1 MHGTR
6 IIFLTLALGALAAC
20 SATDNQGRNS
30 PEPTPGTST
39 TLGAASGGS
48 PQPGADIVA
57 ECRKSHPDADGKPV
71 KQDHTA
77 NSQIFVV
84 RGCEAPG
91 LSGVASDGLWE
102 AHFSSYG
109 VDPDYMSPYFVVE
122 SFTTDCPALGLD
134 FEFSHMNTVDYRIV
148 VPDETIVDGNSDRP
162 EAVYGLTSV
171 PAAAP
176 QDVKAAAGSALLV
189 FHGSKTSI
197 QKVSCEDLP
206 AVTSRPTPTGQ

>member
-6 IIFLTLALGALAAC
+6 IVFLILALGTLAAC
-20 SATDNQGRNS
+20 GATDNQGQSGR
-30 PEPTPGTST
+30 EPTPGTST
-39 TLGAASGGS
+39 TGPASGGS
-48 PQPGADIVA
+48 PPSGAEIVA
-57 ECRKSHPDADGKPV
+57 ECRKNHPDADGRPV
-71 KQDHTA
+71 KQEDTA
-77 NSQIFVV
+77 NSKIFIVK
-84 RGCEAPG
+84 GCREPG

-109 VDPDYMSPYFVVE
+109 VDPNYMSPYYVVD

-134 FEFSHMNTVDYRIV
+134 FEFSHMNTIDYRIV
-148 VPDETIVDGNSDRP
+148 VPDESIVDGNSDRP

-189 FHGSKTSI
+189 FHGAKTSI

-206 AVTSRPTPTGQ
+206 ALTPHATPTGQ

>member
-1 MHGTR
+1 MDGTR
-6 IIFLTLALGALAAC
+6 IVFLILALGALAAC

-39 TLGAASGGS
+39 TAGSASGGS
-48 PQPGADIVA
+48 PRSGADIVA
-57 ECRKSHPDADGKPV
+57 ECRKNHPDADGKPV
-71 KQDHTA
+71 KQEDAA

-84 RGCEAPG
+84 RGCGAPG

-109 VDPDYMSPYFVVE
+109 VDADYMSPYYVVE
-122 SFTTDCPALGLD
+122 SFVTDCPALGLD

-148 VPDETIVDGNSDRP
+148 VPDESIVSGNSDRP
-162 EAVYGLTSV
+162 EDVYGLTSV

-176 QDVKAAAGSALLV
+176 QDVKAAAGSGLLV

-206 AVTSRPTPTGQ
+206 AVTPRPTPTGQ